1 MSVPSIAGDLCEGLE
16 AALVYCEAKLLAK
29 GNSIS
34 SPLPVPSIMP
44 GLLPGFEPEFP
55 SQMHTLIACGVLLGV
70 LVILHIAR
78 QAWYLW
84 GGEGAYAF
92 PFDK

>member
-1 MSVPSIAGDLCEGLE
+1 V
-16 AALVYCEAKLLAK
+16 
-29 GNSIS
+29 
-34 SPLPVPSIMP
+34 
-44 GLLPGFEPEFP
+44 
-55 SQMHTLIACGVLLGV
+55 HTLIACGVLLSV